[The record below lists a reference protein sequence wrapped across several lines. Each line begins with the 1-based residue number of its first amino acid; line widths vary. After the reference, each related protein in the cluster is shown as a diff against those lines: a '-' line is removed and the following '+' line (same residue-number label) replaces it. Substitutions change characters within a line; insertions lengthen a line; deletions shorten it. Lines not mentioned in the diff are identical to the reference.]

1 MADLSHLGGLNPVET
16 MELDDNYVVTKEKS
30 TFQQLPKGRYT
41 LRAPDAFPD
50 SAFSRTKAGSLQVQV
65 DPTIVGPVG
74 EGTTVKF
81 VKVSAKVF
89 DRNGAKVSQV
99 GDYLK
104 ANGFRGVLK
113 TEADIADAVESTAG
127 QVYEALLDWTGYS
140 KTTQFRIEGME
151 KFPKLADGS
160 YQSWIDDP
168 TPGAYA
174 KDDATGEI
182 RKDKEGNPMKIRV
195 FANLTVPF
203 GGWIPKQ

>member
-30 TFQQLPKGRYT
+30 TFQQLPAGRYS

-50 SAFSRTKAGSLQVQV
+50 QAFSRAKSGALQVQI
-65 DPTIVGPVG
+65 DPTIVSQPG
-74 EGTTVKF
+74 EGTVVKF
-81 VKVSAKVF
+81 TKVSSKVF

-104 ANGFRGVLK
+104 ALGFRGVLK
-113 TEADIADAVESTAG
+113 SEPDIADAVTATAG
-127 QVYEALLDWTGYS
+127 QVYEAQLDWRGYS
-140 KTTQFRIEGME
+140 KSTGWSIEGMT

-168 TPGAYA
+168 TPGAFA
-174 KDDATGEI
+174 KDEATGQV
-182 RKDKEGNPMKIRV
+182 RQDKDGNPMKIRV
-195 FANLTVPF
+195 FANLTIPF
-203 GGWIPKQ
+203 GGFIPKG